1 MSTSIALPPPDAFFE
16 VPGMR
21 GLRVAHLGAADGKT
35 LEIIEAV
42 EGVVIPHMVT
52 RGNERG
58 RVLQG
63 KIRFH
68 QGDSSRVLQD
78 GDTWE
83 LGENAPHGPHIFLA
97 ATRLAILRDGPGAFD
112 PQ

>member
-1 MSTSIALPPPDAFFE
+1 MTTSIALPPPDAFFE

-21 GLRVAHLGAADGKT
+21 GLRVAHVGTADGKT

-52 RGNERG
+52 RGSEKG
-58 RVLQG
+58 RVLAG

-68 QGDSSRVLQD
+68 QGDASRVLQT

-83 LGENAPHGPHIFLA
+83 LVENSPHGPHIFLA
-97 ATRLAILRDGPGAFD
+97 ATQLAILREGPGAFD